1 MKNALHQ
8 GREPDLYFWRDSTGH
23 EIDVLLEQGRELVAV
38 ETKSAETVAED
49 FFSGLDFWRQLV
61 GDPAAPAALVY
72 GGERSFRRRG
82 VTVYGW
88 SSL

>member
-1 MKNALHQ
+1 M
-8 GREPDLYFWRDSTGH
+8 
-23 EIDVLLEQGRELVAV
+23 AV

>member
-1 MKNALHQ
+1 M
-8 GREPDLYFWRDSTGH
+8 
-23 EIDVLLEQGRELVAV
+23 AV
-38 ETKSAETVAED
+38 ETKSAETVADD
-49 FFSGLDFWRQLV
+49 FFAGLDFWRKLV